1 MQELKNHTSTKWWI
15 AHNNDY
21 SVIHHGK
28 VEVGQIVTSGQQII
42 DIYDTEQEWL
52 DFLATKNINSN
63 QPTL

>member
-1 MQELKNHTSTKWWI
+1 MQELKDHTSTKWWI
-15 AHNNDY
+15 THNNDY

-52 DFLATKNINSN
+52 DFLATKNINPN